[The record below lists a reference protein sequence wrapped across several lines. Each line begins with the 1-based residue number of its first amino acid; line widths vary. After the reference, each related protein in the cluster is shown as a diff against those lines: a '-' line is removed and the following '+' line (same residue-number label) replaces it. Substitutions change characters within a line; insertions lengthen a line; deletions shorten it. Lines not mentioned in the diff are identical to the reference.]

1 MLVEHDT
8 AEKCRGLGTRREVD
22 RRGGGWPGSATACVA
37 DVDGRLPEE
46 FPRPRADAVVGL
58 QEEFVVPV
66 DMGDDSGVQ
75 ELAEFTRE
83 GLVEFCCPAAPL
95 VDVAEVALNLER
107 QSRGARPR
115 FPALPALYPGS
126 RRGGRWS
133 SVSLSSGIENAS

>member
-1 MLVEHDT
+1 M
-8 AEKCRGLGTRREVD
+8 AED
-22 RRGGGWPGSATACVA
+22 WPGSATACVA

-46 FPRPRADAVVGL
+46 LPRPRADAVVGL

-107 QSRGARPR
+107 QSRGGRS
-115 FPALPALYPGS
+115 ALPGPAGVVPGS
-126 RRGGRWS
+126 RRGGRCS